1 MNILI
6 VDDVA
11 ANRRLLCAILEA
23 EGHSIL
29 ESGDGAEALT
39 LLEHNKVDTIISD
52 ILMPRMDGYRFCYE
66 VRASERF
73 RHLPFIFY
81 TASYTSPSDQML
93 GLKIGADKFLTKPAP
108 ASNIIQAL
116 SEASTIKRGPF
127 TPIEPARE
135 LNLIKEYNQQL
146 VTKLEQKITELTDG
160 NEKLAKA
167 KESAEVYNKS
177 KSLFLANM
185 SHELRTPLNAILG
198 FSEMLQEE
206 AVERQLVR
214 EFGVHLKYIN
224 DAGKHLLVL
233 INDILDLSKI
243 ESGKMALFL
252 ESFDLAKMIDEVA
265 STIRLMTN
273 KNANTLHIQC
283 ASDSGEIHADQI
295 KVRKVLFNL
304 LSNAVK
310 FTYKG
315 NITLEAG
322 RQNLEGSEWIVV
334 RVTDTGI
341 GLSPEQILKLFSNF
355 TQIDASAT
363 RKFGGSGLGLVI
375 TRHFCQM
382 MGGDVTVQSVLG
394 EGSVFTIKLP
404 AVVSEATA

>member
-11 ANRRLLCAILEA
+11 ANRKLLCAILEA

-29 ESGDGAEALT
+29 ESGDGAEALAV
-39 LLEHNKVDTIISD
+39 LEHNKVDTIISD
-52 ILMPRMDGYRFCYE
+52 ILMPRMDGFRFCYE
-66 VRASERF
+66 VRASESF

-81 TASYTSPSDQML
+81 TASYTSPSDQKL

-108 ASNIIQAL
+108 AANIIQAV
-116 SEASTIKRGPF
+116 SEASTRKRGPF
-127 TPIEPARE
+127 RPIEPARE

-146 VTKLEQKITELTDG
+146 VTKLEQKNTELTTR
-160 NEKLAKA
+160 NEELVQA
-167 KESAEVYNKS
+167 KEIAETSNKS
-177 KSLFLANM
+177 KSQFLANVG
-185 SHELRTPLNAILG
+185 HELRTPLNAILG

-214 EFGVHLKYIN
+214 EFGVNLKHIN
-224 DAGKHLLVL
+224 DAGKHLLTL

-243 ESGKMALFL
+243 ESGKMELFL
-252 ESFDLAKMIDEVA
+252 ESFDLAMMIDEVA
-265 STIRLMTN
+265 SIIRPMVD
-273 KNANTLHIQC
+273 KNANTLYIQC
-283 ASDSGEIHADQI
+283 APDLGVMHADQI
-295 KVRKVLFNL
+295 KVRQALFNL

-322 RQNLEGSEWIVV
+322 RQSLDGSEWIVV
-334 RVTDTGI
+334 RITDTGI
-341 GLSPEQILKLFSNF
+341 GLSPEQIVKLFRNF
-355 TQIDASAT
+355 TQVDGST
-363 RKFGGSGLGLVI
+363 SRNFGGTGLGLVL

-382 MGGDVTVQSVLG
+382 MGGDVTVRSVLG

-404 AVVSEATA
+404 AVTSKS